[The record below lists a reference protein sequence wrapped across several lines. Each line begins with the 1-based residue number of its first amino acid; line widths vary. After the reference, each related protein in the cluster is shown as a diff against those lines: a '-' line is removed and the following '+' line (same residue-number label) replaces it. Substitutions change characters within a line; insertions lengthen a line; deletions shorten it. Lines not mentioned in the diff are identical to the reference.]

1 MWPSPLASNEAPP
14 SPRNPPS
21 SSSSSSAS
29 SFSSVS
35 FVSSPARGPSPLP
48 LPEHG
53 SCENSPKREGARRTR
68 RAETVSSETPAEPSG
83 SPSKLTVRA
92 ERFCS
97 LLERSNIDLNE
108 LKQLLWSGVPKCCP
122 TSVRSDSWRIVLG
135 YLPVNR
141 ERVTHVL
148 AKKRSE
154 YKELLEHYYE
164 KEALS
169 VEEGKLLRQ
178 LRVDIPRTHSGRLFF
193 SHPRIQGCMERA
205 LFLWAVK
212 NPASGYVQGI
222 NDLITP
228 FLSVFLESSL
238 GRDPDTVSIE
248 DLFIAVYIHL
258 RFLSQIPV
266 EILEEVEAD
275 SFWCLSKLLAHIQDH
290 FTFGQPGI
298 QRSVLKLTDIV
309 KRVDEPLYVHLT
321 SQGVDFLQ
329 MSFRWMNCLLMRE
342 FPLRCV
348 IRLWDTY
355 IAEQAEGFSS
365 FHVYVCAVFLVF
377 WSPQL
382 KEMNF
387 QQLMIFIQ
395 NFPTADWTE
404 QEIETLLAE
413 AYASSRRLLS
423 HLFRK

>member
-1 MWPSPLASNEAPP
+1 
-14 SPRNPPS
+14 
-21 SSSSSSAS
+21 
-29 SFSSVS
+29 
-35 FVSSPARGPSPLP
+35 
-48 LPEHG
+48 
-53 SCENSPKREGARRTR
+53 
-68 RAETVSSETPAEPSG
+68 
-83 SPSKLTVRA
+83 
-92 ERFCS
+92 
-97 LLERSNIDLNE
+97 E

-122 TSVRSDSWRIVLG
+122 TSIRSDSWRIVLG

-141 ERVTHVL
+141 ERAAHVL

-154 YKELLEHYYE
+154 YNELLQHYYE
-164 KEALS
+164 KETPS
-169 VEEGKLLRQ
+169 VDEAKLLRQ

-193 SHPRIQGCMERA
+193 SHPRIQACMERA

-212 NPASGYVQGI
+212 NPASGYVQGM

-238 GRDPDTVSIE
+238 GRDPDTVSIDE
-248 DLFIAVYIHL
+248 
-258 RFLSQIPV
+258 IPGG
-266 EILEEVEAD
+266 ILHEVEAD

-298 QRSVLKLTDIV
+298 QRSVMKLTDIV
-309 KRVDEPLYVHLT
+309 KRVDEPLYVHLST
-321 SQGVDFLQ
+321 QGVDFLQ

-342 FPLRCV
+342 FPLRCI

-355 IAEQAEGFSS
+355 IAEHAEGFSS

-377 WSPQL
+377 WSQQL
-382 KEMNF
+382 KQMNF

-404 QEIETLLAE
+404 QEMETLLAE
-413 AYASSRRLLS
+413 A
-423 HLFRK
+423 